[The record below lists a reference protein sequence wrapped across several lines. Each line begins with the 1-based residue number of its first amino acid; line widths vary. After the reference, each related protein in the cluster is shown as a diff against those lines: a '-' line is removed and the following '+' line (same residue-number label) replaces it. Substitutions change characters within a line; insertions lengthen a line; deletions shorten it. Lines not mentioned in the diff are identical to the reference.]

1 MAGKRVYVYLA
12 VGMLMMVL
20 VVGKTCAESG
30 SGSESGDP
38 CGNVLQPDCEA
49 ASPILSTILP
59 ATPSLEATLPS
70 ATAVMLS
77 GTPPLSLP
85 LTTTPIMSPSPTEDR
100 VAGGSGEEGD
110 GGGGGLGQGAVT
122 GIVLGSLCVA
132 LLVLVVCLALGYW
145 AREKRWRKGANKVG

>member
-1 MAGKRVYVYLA
+1 MAGKRAYVYLA
-12 VGMLMMVL
+12 VGMLVMVL
-20 VVGKTCAESG
+20 VVGKACAESG
-30 SGSESGDP
+30 SESGSGDP
-38 CGNVLQPDCEA
+38 CANVRDCED

-70 ATAVMLS
+70 ATAAMLS
-77 GTPPLSLP
+77 GTLPLSLP
-85 LTTTPIMSPSPTEDR
+85 LTSTPFITSPSPTDER
-100 VAGGSGEEGD
+100 VAGDSGEEG

-145 AREKRWRKGANKVG
+145 AREKRWRKGAKKVG